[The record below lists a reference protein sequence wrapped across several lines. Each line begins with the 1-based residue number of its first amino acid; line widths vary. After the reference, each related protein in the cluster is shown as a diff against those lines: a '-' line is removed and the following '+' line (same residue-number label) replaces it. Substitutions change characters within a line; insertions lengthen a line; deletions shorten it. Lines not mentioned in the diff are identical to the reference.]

1 MNISWI
7 LAVIALVL
15 AIVSLLGI
23 GAAGTALSL
32 AVLCL
37 ALAHVLPGVP
47 ARIGRRF

>member
-15 AIVSLLGI
+15 SVLSLLGI

-32 AVLCL
+32 AVVCL
-37 ALAHVLPGVP
+37 ALAHVLPAVP
-47 ARIGRRF
+47 MRVGRRL